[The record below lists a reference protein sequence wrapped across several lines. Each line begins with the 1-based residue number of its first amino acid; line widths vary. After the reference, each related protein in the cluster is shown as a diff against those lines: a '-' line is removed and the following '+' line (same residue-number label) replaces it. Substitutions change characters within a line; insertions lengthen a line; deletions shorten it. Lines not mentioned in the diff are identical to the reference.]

1 MRVLSLALLF
11 TLTGMLPAY
20 AQSSAVSAPPAPV
33 SDNVAELAAVTVSG
47 AQPGPRLW
55 KVSRGNHVLWVLG
68 TQSPLPRD
76 MQWQSSE
83 VAEVISQSQQV
94 LLSPSI
100 KVKADVGFF
109 GKLFLLPLAYSAR
122 KNANGETLQQ
132 VIGAPQYARWLVLK
146 KKYIGKDGGI
156 ERWRPIFA
164 AQELYQKALKAHGLS
179 NSGQVEDTVKALA
192 KEHGIEATP
201 VHYQVAIE
209 HPRQALKTFKES
221 SMDEAGCFSRTLDS
235 IEQDMPAITVRAN
248 AWARGDLQALREL
261 PDSHRQKTCVTAIT
275 SADFAHQL
283 GFDDIPQKLEAAWL
297 NAARNALEHNTR
309 SFALL
314 PIDQLLSPSGYLTG
328 LATHGYRVQS
338 PQEQDADEQPAEPAK
353 ASSTDNNPAAPT
365 TRSLSGFGG

>member
-1 MRVLSLALLF
+1 MRVLSLAVLF
-11 TLTGMLPAY
+11 TLTGLLPAH
-20 AQSSAVSAPPAPV
+20 AQSSPARALPSS

-100 KVKADVGFF
+100 KVKADVSFF

-132 VIGAPQYARWLVLK
+132 VVGAPSYARWLMLK
-146 KKYIGKDGGI
+146 QKYIGRDGGI

-164 AQELYQKALKAHGLS
+164 GQELYKKALKANGLS
-179 NSGQVEDTVKALA
+179 KSGQVEDTVKALA
-192 KEHGIEATP
+192 KQHGVETTP
-201 VHYQVAIE
+201 VRYQVAIE
-209 HPRQALKTFKES
+209 HPRQAIKTFKKS

-235 IEQDMPAITVRAN
+235 IEQDMPAIKARAN
-248 AWARGDLQALREL
+248 AWARGDLQTLRQL
-261 PDSHRQKTCVTAIT
+261 PDSHRQKTCVSAVT

-283 GFDDIPQKLEAAWL
+283 GFDDVPQKLEEAWL
-297 NAARNALEHNTR
+297 IAARSALQHNAQSL
-309 SFALL
+309 ALL
-314 PIDQLLSPSGYLTG
+314 PIDQLLSPSGYLTR
-328 LATHGYRVQS
+328 LAAQGYRVES
-338 PQEQDADEQPAEPAK
+338 PQEQDAEP
-353 ASSTDNNPAAPT
+353 SSTGGDDSHPAIPATVGVP
-365 TRSLSGFGG
+365 